1 MTTYKITPPQTVA
14 FVGLGMMGLPMC
26 RNLLKAGFT
35 LHGVDLGKAPRDA
48 LEAEGGTSFT
58 NLKDASKGASAI
70 ITMLPDGK
78 AVKEVLTGSKGVHD
92 TIDPDVL
99 LIDMSSSAPAG
110 TVELADQLAKHGIT
124 LIDAPVSGGVSR
136 AIEGTLSIIAGGP
149 ADAVERAKPL
159 FEAMGSDVF
168 QTGPIGSG
176 HAMKALN
183 NYLSATSTVASCEA
197 LIVGRKFGLDPEI
210 MVDVLNAS
218 TGRNT
223 ATEGKMKQ
231 QVISKK
237 FASGFAIGLM
247 AKDLTIAEGLADHLE
262 LDVPALAHMAALWR
276 KATEKLGSDADHTA
290 IFKFLSETDLD

>member
-1 MTTYKITPPQTVA
+1 MASSKITPPQTVA
-14 FVGLGMMGLPMC
+14 FVGLGKMGMPMC
-26 RNLLKAGFT
+26 RNLLKVGFSV
-35 LHGVDLGKAPRDA
+35 HGVDLDKAMRDA
-48 LEAEGGTSFT
+48 LEDAGGTSFA
-58 NLKDASKGASAI
+58 NLIGASKDAAVI
-70 ITMLPDGK
+70 ITMLPDGN
-78 AVKEVLTGSKGVHD
+78 AVKAVLTGGDGVVD
-92 TIDPDVL
+92 AIDPDVL
-99 LIDMSSSAPAG
+99 IIDMSSSAPAG
-110 TVELADQLAKHGIT
+110 TVALADQLAKRSIT

-149 ADAVERAKPL
+149 AEAVERANPL
-159 FEAMGSDVF
+159 FDAMGSQVF

-197 LIVGRKFGLDPEI
+197 LIVGHKFGLKPETMI
-210 MVDVLNAS
+210 DVLNAS

-247 AKDLTIAEGLADHLE
+247 AKDLTIAEGLAEHLE
-262 LDVPALAHMAALWR
+262 LNVPALEHMASLWR
-276 KATEKLGSDADHTA
+276 KASEKLGPDADHTA
-290 IFKFLSETDLD
+290 VFKFLSKTDLD